1 MSSLVQFLKSL
12 SLKELRSGMGLTG
25 RYLFGKKFT
34 VQYPEERAPQS
45 PRFRGLHAQRRYPNG
60 EERCIACKLCEVV
73 CPALAITIESAQRED
88 GTRRTTRYDIDL
100 TKCIFCGFCEEACPV
115 DAIVETRIYEYHGEE
130 RGDLVMTK
138 EKLLAVGDKYEAQI
152 AADRAEDARYR

>member
-1 MSSLVQFLKSL
+1 MSSIVQLLKSL
-12 SLKELRSGMGLTG
+12 SLKELRSGMGVTG
-25 RYLFGKKFT
+25 RYLFRKEIT

-88 GTRRTTRYDIDL
+88 GSRRTTRYDIDL

-130 RGDLVMTK
+130 RGDLLMTK